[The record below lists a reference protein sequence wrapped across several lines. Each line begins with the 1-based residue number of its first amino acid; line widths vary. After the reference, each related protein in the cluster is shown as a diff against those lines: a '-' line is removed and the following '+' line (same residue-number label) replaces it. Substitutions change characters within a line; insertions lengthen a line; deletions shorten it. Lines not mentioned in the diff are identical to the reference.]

1 MVRRIT
7 VRPVGGFETLGVVL
21 SDGTGEV
28 HVMWMGRRSIEG
40 LVLGSRLVV
49 EGVLGR
55 EQDRLVMVNPRFE
68 FV

>member
-7 VRPVGGFETLGVVL
+7 VRPVGGFETLGLTL

-28 HVMWMGRRSIEG
+28 SVRWMGRRSIDG
-40 LVLGSRLVV
+40 LVLGSKLQVD
-49 EGVLGR
+49 GVLGR
-55 EQDRLVMVNPRFE
+55 ERGELVMVNPTFE